1 MYKRAVLDMTADARY
16 CEHLTRGHART
27 FSIAS
32 LFLPTEK
39 RRATFALYAFCRVAD
54 DLVDLAGGRSDRSGL
69 ESALSAHRK
78 SLDEAL
84 AGHGH
89 NAVFR
94 ELAWAIRRF
103 DIPGAPLYEL
113 LDGVTMDLS
122 ESRWATWNDL
132 LAYCE
137 GVAGCVGEMCA
148 AVMGVRGGQAMR
160 PVAVAHARALGVAM
174 QLTNVLRDI
183 GEDAKRG
190 RVYLPISELADVGLT
205 PEQVIDGSA
214 IKNTDAWHLM
224 MRRQVSRAR
233 HYYEVAAP
241 GIPMLEKDAQR
252 CANAC
257 AVGYSRIL
265 DVIER
270 NNYDSFSRRAS
281 LGWGERALVL
291 GRCLVGNAS
300 FVPAASG
307 RGTEQPVSAA

>member
-1 MYKRAVLDMTADARY
+1 MTTDARY

-32 LFLPTEK
+32 LFLPAEK
-39 RRATFALYAFCRVAD
+39 RRATYALYAFCRVAD

-69 ESALSAHRK
+69 EAALGAHRK

-84 AGHGH
+84 KGRGS

-94 ELAWAIRRF
+94 ELAWAIHRF
-103 DIPGAPLYEL
+103 EIPGAPLYEL
-113 LDGVTMDLS
+113 LDGVAMDIS
-122 ESRWATWNDL
+122 ATRWATWSDL
-132 LAYCE
+132 LTYCE

-148 AVMGVRGGQAMR
+148 SVMGVRGGQAMR

-174 QLTNVLRDI
+174 QLTNVLRDV
-183 GEDAKRG
+183 GEDARRG
-190 RVYLPISELADVGLT
+190 RVYLPTAELADVGLT
-205 PEQVIDGSA
+205 AEEVISGSA
-214 IKNTDAWHLM
+214 IKDRQKWQML

-233 HYYEVAAP
+233 HYYEIAAP

-270 NNYDSFSRRAS
+270 NNYDSFTRRAS

-291 GRCLVGNAS
+291 GRCFLGNTV

-307 RGTEQPVSAA
+307 RGSEQPVSAA

>member
-1 MYKRAVLDMTADARY
+1 MDKQPSEMSSDARY
-16 CEHLTRGHART
+16 CEYLTRGHART

-32 LFLPTEK
+32 LFLPAEK
-39 RRATFALYAFCRVAD
+39 RRATYALYAFCRVAD
-54 DLVDLAGGRSDRSGL
+54 DLVDLAGGRSDRGGL
-69 ESALSAHRK
+69 ESQLAAHRRG
-78 SLDEAL
+78 LDDAI
-84 AGHGH
+84 AGRGS

-94 ELAWAIRRF
+94 ELAWAIQRF
-103 DIPGAPLYEL
+103 DIPGAPLHEL
-113 LDGVTMDLS
+113 LDGVTMDVS
-122 ESRWATWNDL
+122 ASRWQDWPAL

-148 AVMGVRGGQAMR
+148 SVMGVKADIPRS
-160 PVAVAHARALGVAM
+160 VAVAHARALGVAM

-183 GEDAKRG
+183 GEDARRG
-190 RVYLPISELADVGLT
+190 RVYLPVAELAEAGLT

-214 IKNTDAWHLM
+214 LRNRTAWHTL

-233 HYYEVAAP
+233 HYYEKAAP
-241 GIPMLEKDAQR
+241 GIPMLESDAQR

-270 NNYDSFSRRAS
+270 NNYDSYTRRAS

-291 GRCLVGNAS
+291 GRCFLGNAR
-300 FVPAASG
+300 FVPTAS
-307 RGTEQPVSAA
+307 RHEQPVSAA